1 MIVTLWKIFRASQV
15 LQGLVAVGLGF
26 LAFKGWQ
33 IKERQIGARVAVEK
47 IEKKADAN
55 AKQADEVRDA
65 VAAAKPTDRV
75 RAKYERGAD
84 Q

>member
-1 MIVTLWKIFRASQV
+1 MIWALWLSKPLRYAVIGLMAMAGYEAWKIHQRN
-15 LQGLVAVGLGF
+15 
-26 LAFKGWQ
+26 
-33 IKERQIGARVAVEK
+33 IGARVVVEK

-75 RAKYERGAD
+75 RAKYERSAGE
-84 Q
+84 